1 MEQSD
6 GPGLE
11 VKVRVEATRTEEVKV
26 ESEAAKTDEDID
38 QWNKNKRQA
47 EVTVVEQSGLLMND
61 QATMLE
67 KRNENKEHQK
77 KFTAGFEQVSIDQDS
92 KESTS
97 LAQEKSEEIPKEI
110 GLVVEDHGKPSSTEN
125 RELEQ
130 GQEKLEKNVQNLRHK
145 EEEEQKSET
154 STDIQQP
161 KEEEKSATSNDTKQP
176 KEEQEISATSS
187 DIKDPKV
194 EEESTISIDI
204 KQLKEKEEEKSDTS
218 NDIQQPIEEQEKS
231 ATSTDI
237 NDPRVEEESATPSDI
252 KQPKEEEK
260 EEKPETSND
269 IKQNKDEE
277 KSAASSDI
285 KEPEAMKGNKSNL
298 NTGTEPENSAENGGP
313 DLENKNKEDS
323 NSKEEILYPLESNPV
338 KYENS
343 NRSLKKCS
351 SCGSEEPAPKAY
363 KKCLK

>member
-26 ESEAAKTDEDID
+26 ESEAAKTDEDKD

-97 LAQEKSEEIPKEI
+97 LAQEKSEEIPKEN

-204 KQLKEKEEEKSDTS
+204 KQLKKKEEEKSDTS

-231 ATSTDI
+231 ANSTDI

-252 KQPKEEEK
+252 KQP
-260 EEKPETSND
+260 
-269 IKQNKDEE
+269 KDEE

-338 KYENS
+338 KYENT

>member
-26 ESEAAKTDEDID
+26 ESEAAKTDEDKD

-97 LAQEKSEEIPKEI
+97 LAQEKSEEIPKEN

-204 KQLKEKEEEKSDTS
+204 KQLKEKEEEKSDIS

-252 KQPKEEEK
+252 KQP
-260 EEKPETSND
+260 
-269 IKQNKDEE
+269 KDEE

-323 NSKEEILYPLESNPV
+323 NSKEEILYPLKSNPV

>member
-26 ESEAAKTDEDID
+26 ESEAAKTDEDKD

-97 LAQEKSEEIPKEI
+97 LAQEKSEEIPKEN

-231 ATSTDI
+231 ANSTDI

-252 KQPKEEEK
+252 KQP
-260 EEKPETSND
+260 
-269 IKQNKDEE
+269 KDEE

>member
-26 ESEAAKTDEDID
+26 ESEAAKTDEDKD

-97 LAQEKSEEIPKEI
+97 LAQEKSEEIPKEN

-252 KQPKEEEK
+252 KQPK
-260 EEKPETSND
+260 
-269 IKQNKDEE
+269 DEE

>member
-26 ESEAAKTDEDID
+26 ESEAAKTDEDKD

-97 LAQEKSEEIPKEI
+97 LAQEKSEEIPKEN

-204 KQLKEKEEEKSDTS
+204 KQLKEKEEEKSDIS

-252 KQPKEEEK
+252 KQPK
-260 EEKPETSND
+260 
-269 IKQNKDEE
+269 DEE
-277 KSAASSDI
+277 KSAVSSDI